1 MIYERQPDSE
11 FMVDPSLSMCFQKRS
26 DLSGSAKDWQTSR
39 ETFDLDLRVILKN
52 ISQHR
57 ASKEN
62 LLAASISS
70 LRFLSNCLRS
80 KMENEEMLW
89 SSFLPILDDLTR
101 DLLNGDSF
109 KTMLGAVYS
118 FIEKQ
123 REIHLSLFENI
134 LEEGNWDT
142 LIEYCKSLATD
153 LDEDFYAKLEKFETA
168 KPPNGEEDHCSGYT
182 RAFEYLE
189 GLFSLM

>member
-1 MIYERQPDSE
+1 VLDQHCLSSNRDTTLHITCKKNDFRSVSLLVERGASVDILNGENKKPGEYVTSSNKRDRGTIPGFIYRTNHMIYERQPDSE

-80 KMENEEMLW
+80 KMENEEMLGRLFYPFW
-89 SSFLPILDDLTR
+89 MIS
-101 DLLNGDSF
+101 
-109 KTMLGAVYS
+109 
-118 FIEKQ
+118 Q
-123 REIHLSLFENI
+123 EIS
-134 LEEGNWDT
+134 
-142 LIEYCKSLATD
+142 
-153 LDEDFYAKLEKFETA
+153 
-168 KPPNGEEDHCSGYT
+168 
-182 RAFEYLE
+182 
-189 GLFSLM
+189 

>member
-1 MIYERQPDSE
+1 
-11 FMVDPSLSMCFQKRS
+11 
-26 DLSGSAKDWQTSR
+26 
-39 ETFDLDLRVILKN
+39 
-52 ISQHR
+52 
-57 ASKEN
+57 
-62 LLAASISS
+62 
-70 LRFLSNCLRS
+70 
-80 KMENEEMLW
+80 
-89 SSFLPILDDLTR
+89 LDDLTR